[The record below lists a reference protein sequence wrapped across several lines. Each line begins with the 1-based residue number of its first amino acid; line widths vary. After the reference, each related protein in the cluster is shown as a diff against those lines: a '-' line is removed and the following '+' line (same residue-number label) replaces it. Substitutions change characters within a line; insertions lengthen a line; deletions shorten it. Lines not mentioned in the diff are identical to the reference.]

1 MRIDSE
7 EILFLIFI
15 ALCFESFYAKI
26 LRIVNTKAALKTILQ

>member
-15 ALCFESFYAKI
+15 ALFFESLYEKI
-26 LRIVNTKAALKTILQ
+26 LRIVNTKSALKTILQ